1 MYFDDDYILA
11 STLIYP
17 GLFCIKCWLISDYN
31 DNDDWNIIDIIYK
44 TIKKKY
50 HKVFILRIR

>member
-31 DNDDWNIIDIIYK
+31 DNDD
-44 TIKKKY
+44 
-50 HKVFILRIR
+50 